1 MTITV
6 IMIIHDEL
14 MKYISTK
21 IMSIDGLYV
30 DNFEDDK

>member
-6 IMIIHDEL
+6 IIYDEL